1 MTKQKHNKA
10 VDAASKAEDLLPLE
24 QMMSQGSASSEGAV
38 HAVDDTHQ
46 VTDSEHQG
54 TEGESAYLVPKLRF
68 VDFVSNGEWL
78 ISSVAAIADVSRG
91 LVYSPAALR
100 ARNQGALV
108 LRSSNISDDGDF
120 ICNSDDVFVAKHC
133 VNIPFADKGDI
144 IITAANGSIRLVGK
158 HAILRNVAPRSA
170 VHGGFMLKM
179 TPKHDSEFLNASMGS
194 SWYITYLQQN
204 IAGGN
209 GAIGNIK
216 ASDLLC
222 QALPVPKL
230 QEQQRIGALFK
241 ELDHNIELNRGLLE
255 KLTQLKKALLEQM
268 FPREGES
275 VPRLRFAGFTEP
287 WKTDSFEQVFSFL
300 PKVNI
305 AREQLSVSSGCVKN
319 IHYGDILTVFGDVL
333 DVNLEAVPRIVGSS
347 LLPKH
352 DPFLLQNGDVV
363 IADTA
368 EDSSA
373 GKVIELTGVSDG
385 VQVIGGQH
393 TMPCRPCVKFSPYF
407 LGYLLNS
414 SCFRDALVNQL
425 QGIKVLSISKAN
437 LSVLSVK
444 FPDSLAE
451 QQRIGEFFKAL
462 DQRVTQ
468 QRAKVEKLGQLK
480 KALLEQMFV

>member
-1 MTKQKHNKA
+1 MTKQKHTKA
-10 VDAASKAEDLLPLE
+10 IDAASNAEELLPLE
-24 QMMSQGSASSEGAV
+24 QMMSQGSATSEGAV

-255 KLTQLKKALLEQM
+255 KLTQLKKSMLEQM

-287 WKTDSFEQVFSFL
+287 WKTESFEQVFCYL
-300 PKVNI
+300 PQINTSRDK
-305 AREQLSVSSGCVKN
+305 LSISNGCVKT
-319 IHYGDILTVFGDVL
+319 IHYGDILTIFGEVL
-333 DVNLEAVPRIVGSS
+333 DVSSGAVPRIIDSKPLDRDS
-347 LLPKH
+347 PYLLR
-352 DPFLLQNGDVV
+352 DGDILIVN
-363 IADTA
+363 TA
-368 EDSSA
+368 EDSLA
-373 GKVIELTGVSDG
+373 GKALEVVGISEE
-385 VQVIGGQH
+385 QVVGGLC
-393 TMPCRPCVKFSPYF
+393 TIPCRPHCMFAKSF
-407 LGYLLNS
+407 LGYLLNAPA
-414 SCFRDALVNQL
+414 FRAKCVSLL
-425 QGIKVLSISKAN
+425 QGTKVFHINKELLA
-437 LSVLSVK
+437 SVVVCY
-444 FPDSLAE
+444 PIDIAE

-462 DQRVTQ
+462 DQRITQ
-468 QRAKVEKLGQLK
+468 QRAKLEKLGQLK